1 MTNYT
6 YMGKPNSFN
15 SYAAGNKV
23 YNGIGLGQNAPNIGP
38 SDKTGYKERDA
49 EVRLK
54 RNAMLRRLQ
63 AGLKGNYMSSAWLG
77 GNPNG

>member
-1 MTNYT
+1 MTDFT

-23 YNGIGLGQNAPNIGP
+23 YGGIGLGRNAPNIGP

-49 EVRLK
+49 EVKLKKEAMMRLLK
-54 RNAMLRRLQ
+54 AKQ
-63 AGLKGNYMSSAWLG
+63 KGNYLSSAWLG
-77 GNPNG
+77 GQH